1 MTGEAPWS
9 VHSARRTDSGRGR
22 VQMPNAAMFAR
33 VDHASVAGEVVR
45 QVEML
50 LLEGTLHPG
59 DRLPGERELCLMFD
73 VSRPTLR
80 QALAE
85 LEARG
90 LIEARQGGG
99 TFVADVMRSV
109 FAEPI
114 VGLFASHPRA
124 TEDYLEFRAEV
135 EAVAARLAAER
146 ATDADRA
153 ILTRVIEAMRAAHLL
168 DDPAEEARLDVEF
181 HIAIVDASH
190 NIVLIQTL
198 RSIYN
203 LLVHGVFYNRSALYA
218 LPGGRDCLMGQH
230 EAIMAAIMAGDGQAA
245 ATAAR
250 AHLDYVRKA
259 MHDAEVIGA
268 REATASRRLRKFE
281 QAETSSGKARRRPIP

>member
-1 MTGEAPWS
+1 M
-9 VHSARRTDSGRGR
+9 GREWGR
-22 VQMPNAAMFAR
+22 EQMPHEAMFAR

-50 LLEGTLHPG
+50 LLEGTLRPG
-59 DRLPGERELCLMFD
+59 DRLPGERELALMFD

-85 LEARG
+85 LESKG

-99 TFVADVMRSV
+99 TFIAEVMRSV

-114 VGLFASHPRA
+114 VGLFASHPHA
-124 TEDYLEFRAEV
+124 TDDYLEFRAEV

-146 ATDADRA
+146 ATDADKA
-153 ILTRVIEAMRAAHLL
+153 IFAHIIEAMRAANRL
-168 DDPAEEARLDVEF
+168 DDAAEEARLDVEL

-203 LLVHGVFYNRSALYA
+203 LLVHGVFYNRSALYS
-218 LPGGRDCLMGQH
+218 LPGGRQRLMAQH
-230 EAIMAAIMAGDGQAA
+230 EAIVTAITAGDGRAA
-245 ATAAR
+245 ATAVR
-250 AHLDYVRKA
+250 THLDYVRQA
-259 MHDAEVIGA
+259 MHDAEDLGA
-268 REATASRRLRKFE
+268 REATASRRLQKFE
-281 QAETSSGKARRRPIP
+281 QAKPSSGKARRRPIP

>member
-1 MTGEAPWS
+1 
-9 VHSARRTDSGRGR
+9 
-22 VQMPNAAMFAR
+22 MPQEAMFAR

-50 LLEGTLHPG
+50 LLEGTLRPG
-59 DRLPGERELCLMFD
+59 DRLPGERELSLMFD

-85 LEARG
+85 LEAKG

-99 TFVADVMRSV
+99 TFVAEVMRSV

-124 TEDYLEFRAEV
+124 TDDYLEFRAEV

-146 ATDADRA
+146 ATDADKA
-153 ILTRVIEAMRAAHLL
+153 ILTRVIEAMRAAHRL

-203 LLVHGVFYNRSALYA
+203 LLVHGVFYNRSALYR
-218 LPGGRDCLMGQH
+218 LPGGRDRLMGQH
-230 EAIMAAIMAGDGQAA
+230 EAIAGGDHGGRWRSGGGGRSDPSGLCPSGH
-245 ATAAR
+245 AR
-250 AHLDYVRKA
+250 C
-259 MHDAEVIGA
+259 
-268 REATASRRLRKFE
+268 
-281 QAETSSGKARRRPIP
+281 RRPGRAPSHRLAPPAEIRADRNLIR

>member
-1 MTGEAPWS
+1 
-9 VHSARRTDSGRGR
+9 
-22 VQMPNAAMFAR
+22 MFAK
-33 VDHASVAGEVVR
+33 VGHGKVAGEVVR

-50 LLEGTLHPG
+50 LLEGVLRPG
-59 DRLPGERELCLMFD
+59 DRLPGERELALMLD

-80 QALAE
+80 QALAD
-85 LEARG
+85 LEQKG

-99 TFVADVMRSV
+99 TYIAQVMRSV

-124 TEDYLEFRAEV
+124 TNDYLEFRAEV

-146 ATDADRA
+146 ATGADKD
-153 ILTRVIEAMRAAHLL
+153 ILTRIIEAMRAAHEA
-168 DDPAEEARLDVEF
+168 DDRAEEARLDVEF

-203 LLVHGVFYNRSALYA
+203 LLVHGVFYNRTALYR
-218 LPGGRDCLMGQH
+218 LPGGRERLQGQH
-230 EAIMAAIMAGDGQAA
+230 EAIYQAIVAGDGAA
-245 ATAAR
+245 AEAAVH
-250 AHLDYVRKA
+250 AHLDYVRQA
-259 MHDAEVIGA
+259 MHDADNLDT
-268 REATASRRLRKFE
+268 REATALRRLRKLE
-281 QAETSSGKARRRPIP
+281 QSETTSTRARRRQTR